1 MSENNEASVEANCF
15 RGGFTL
21 KASRLGGAVLRP
33 AVLGDSSVLGSVV
46 HSNNASSNSNSN
58 SNNTTI
64 NTNNNNNNSSSTLAA
79 AADAG
84 SSSQKTDEVTG
95 AGGGIVGNPFL
106 REQREEEDDAS
117 AAVVESTEKSD
128 KEDDEID
135 ERPDPL
141 TMLRNNGIEHRA
153 TNIFAAAKTNLPRMQ
168 TSGFIFGQNV
178 HERVVGEN
186 VSTEANAEAAVS
198 DSTEA
203 TSSQLLFSSVIQRA
217 AQSTDNNKETSEA
230 KSLNDVAREY
240 EESRAQKRKYEEV
253 ETFTGE
259 ENELNIADVSCK
271 LFAFVNSNWE
281 ERGRGSLRL
290 NDAKD
295 EQDCSRVVF
304 RTSGNLRLLL
314 NTKVWAAMVAERAS
328 QKSLRLT
335 AMDNTGTVKIF
346 LAMGRP
352 ADIAQVHK
360 ALSERIAKRKLT
372 HPEECAVVETKN
384 GISSESC
391 AVSVQPESTTND
403 DDEDG
408 DGIVESIPIT
418 AAAGGTTNAA
428 ALAEADS
435 IEPSPKKALMQA
447 DSSVDVVVVA
457 TPDDA
462 TADSN
467 AEAEAQQPKEQH
479 ASASI
484 EDEEED
490 RA

>member
-1 MSENNEASVEANCF
+1 MSENNEASVESNCF

-33 AVLGDSSVLGSVV
+33 PVLGDSSIISSAL
-46 HSNNASSNSNSN
+46 SNTN
-58 SNNTTI
+58 SNN
-64 NTNNNNNNSSSTLAA
+64 SSTTLA
-79 AADAG
+79 G
-84 SSSQKTDEVTG
+84 GNEKTDED
-95 AGGGIVGNPFL
+95 GIVGNPFL
-106 REQREEEDDAS
+106 REQREDEDEAG
-117 AAVVESTEKSD
+117 AQVVESTENID
-128 KEDDEID
+128 KDDDEID

-141 TMLRNNGIEHRA
+141 SMLRNNGIERS
-153 TNIFAAAKTNLPRMQ
+153 NIFATAKTTLPRVQ

-186 VSTEANAEAAVS
+186 VSTESNAEAASSGTV
-198 DSTEA
+198 EA
-203 TSSQLLFSSVIQRA
+203 TSSQLLFSSVIQKA
-217 AQSTDNNKETSEA
+217 AQSTDNNRETSEA
-230 KSLNDVAREY
+230 KSLNEVAREY

-259 ENELNIADVSCK
+259 ENEINIADVSCK

-295 EQDCSRVVF
+295 ERDCSRVVF
-304 RTSGNLRLLL
+304 RTSGNLRLLV

-360 ALSERIAKRKLT
+360 ALSERISKRKLT
-372 HPEECAVVETKN
+372 HPEECAVVEAKN
-384 GISSESC
+384 GISSEAC

-403 DDEDG
+403 DDEDEAVG
-408 DGIVESIPIT
+408 GVVDLMPTTGSNT
-418 AAAGGTTNAA
+418 AI
-428 ALAEADS
+428 AEADS
-435 IEPSPKKALMQA
+435 NEPSPKKALMLA
-447 DSSVDVVVVA
+447 DSSVDAVVSA
-457 TPDDA
+457 
-462 TADSN
+462 ADSDAD
-467 AEAEAQQPKEQH
+467 AEPKVL
-479 ASASI
+479 A
-484 EDEEED
+484 EEEEG
-490 RA
+490 A

>member
-1 MSENNEASVEANCF
+1 EASVEANCF

-33 AVLGDSSVLGSVV
+33 AVLGDSSVLGSV
-46 HSNNASSNSNSN
+46 HSNASND
-58 SNNTTI
+58 I
-64 NTNNNNNNSSSTLAA
+64 E
-79 AADAG
+79 G
-84 SSSQKTDEVTG
+84 S
-95 AGGGIVGNPFL
+95 GGIVGNPFL
-106 REQREEEDDAS
+106 REQREEEDDSS

-141 TMLRNNGIEHRA
+141 TMLRNNGIERA
-153 TNIFAAAKTNLPRMQ
+153 NIFAASKTNLPRVQ

-178 HERVVGEN
+178 HERVVGVIYIISQEN

-198 DSTEA
+198 GSTEA

-304 RTSGNLRLLL
+304 RTSGNLRLVL

-372 HPEECAVVETKN
+372 HPEECAVVENKN

-391 AVSVQPESTTND
+391 AASVQPESTTND

-408 DGIVESIPIT
+408 DGIVESIPVV
-418 AAAGGTTNAA
+418 GTTGASA
-428 ALAEADS
+428 IAEADS
-435 IEPSPKKALMQA
+435 FEPSPKKALMQA

-457 TPDDA
+457 TADAA

-467 AEAEAQQPKEQH
+467 AEAEAQPQQG
-479 ASASI
+479 
-484 EDEEED
+484 
-490 RA
+490 

>member
-33 AVLGDSSVLGSVV
+33 PVLGDSSVI
-46 HSNNASSNSNSN
+46 SSAH
-58 SNNTTI
+58 I
-64 NTNNNNNNSSSTLAA
+64 NTNSSNNSSPALA
-79 AADAG
+79 G
-84 SSSQKTDEVTG
+84 GNEKTDED
-95 AGGGIVGNPFL
+95 GIVGNPFL
-106 REQREEEDDAS
+106 REQREDEDDV
-117 AAVVESTEKSD
+117 AAQVVESTENID
-128 KEDDEID
+128 KDDDEID

-141 TMLRNNGIEHRA
+141 SMLRNNGIERS
-153 TNIFAAAKTNLPRMQ
+153 NIFAAAKTTLPRVQ

-186 VSTEANAEAAVS
+186 LNTESNTEAASSGTA
-198 DSTEA
+198 EA
-203 TSSQLLFSSVIQRA
+203 TSSQLLFSSVIQKA
-217 AQSTDNNKETSEA
+217 AKSTENNKETSEA

-259 ENELNIADVSCK
+259 ENEINIADVSCK

-295 EQDCSRVVF
+295 EHDCSRVVF
-304 RTSGNLRLLL
+304 RTSGNLRLLV

-360 ALSERIAKRKLT
+360 ELSERIAKRKLT
-372 HPEECAVVETKN
+372 HPEECAVVEAKN
-384 GISSESC
+384 GISSEAC
-391 AVSVQPESTTND
+391 AVNVQPESTTND
-403 DDEDG
+403 DDEDEAVG
-408 DGIVESIPIT
+408 GVADPMPTTGSTT
-418 AAAGGTTNAA
+418 AI
-428 ALAEADS
+428 AEADS
-435 IEPSPKKALMQA
+435 NEPSPKKALMLA
-447 DSSVDVVVVA
+447 DSSVDVVVSA
-457 TPDDA
+457 
-462 TADSN
+462 ADN
-467 AEAEAQQPKEQH
+467 DAEAEPKVL
-479 ASASI
+479 A
-484 EDEEED
+484 EEEEG
-490 RA
+490 A

>member
-1 MSENNEASVEANCF
+1 MSENNEASLEANCF

-33 AVLGDSSVLGSVV
+33 AVLGDSSVLGSA
-46 HSNNASSNSNSN
+46 HSNTN
-58 SNNTTI
+58 SNN
-64 NTNNNNNNSSSTLAA
+64 SSTALA
-79 AADAG
+79 G
-84 SSSQKTDEVTG
+84 GNEKTDED
-95 AGGGIVGNPFL
+95 GIVGNPFL
-106 REQREEEDDAS
+106 REQKEEEDE
-117 AAVVESTEKSD
+117 AAAQVVESTENID
-128 KEDDEID
+128 KDDDEID

-141 TMLRNNGIEHRA
+141 SMLRNNGIDRS
-153 TNIFAAAKTNLPRMQ
+153 NIFAAAKTTLPRVQ

-186 VSTEANAEAAVS
+186 VSTESNAEAAS
-198 DSTEA
+198 SGTAEA
-203 TSSQLLFSSVIQRA
+203 TSSQLLFSSVIQKA
-217 AQSTDNNKETSEA
+217 AQSTDNNKDTSEA

-259 ENELNIADVSCK
+259 ENEINIADVSCK
-271 LFAFVNSNWE
+271 LFAFVSSNWE

-295 EQDCSRVVF
+295 ERDCSRVVF
-304 RTSGNLRLLL
+304 RTSGNLRLLV

-372 HPEECAVVETKN
+372 HPDECAMAEAKN
-384 GISSESC
+384 GISSEPC
-391 AVSVQPESTTND
+391 TVSVQPESTTND
-403 DDEDG
+403 DDEDEAVG
-408 DGIVESIPIT
+408 GVANPVPT
-418 AAAGGTTNAA
+418 AGSTTAI
-428 ALAEADS
+428 AEADS
-435 IEPSPKKALMQA
+435 NEPSPKKALMLA
-447 DSSVDVVVVA
+447 DSSVDVVVSA
-457 TPDDA
+457 
-462 TADSN
+462 ADSD
-467 AEAEAQQPKEQH
+467 AEAEPKE
-479 ASASI
+479 I
-484 EDEEED
+484 PEEE

>member
-33 AVLGDSSVLGSVV
+33 AVLGDSTVLGSV
-46 HSNNASSNSNSN
+46 HSNTSSNSNSN
-58 SNNTTI
+58 SNATTTI
-64 NTNNNNNNSSSTLAA
+64 NTNNNSSSSNNNNNNNNNSAVVVVS
-79 AADAG
+79 AG
-84 SSSQKTDEVTG
+84 SSSSEKTEEDV
-95 AGGGIVGNPFL
+95 GIVGNPFL
-106 REQREEEDDAS
+106 REQREEEEDDSTS

-141 TMLRNNGIEHRA
+141 TMLRNNGIERA
-153 TNIFAAAKTNLPRMQ
+153 NNIFAASKTNLPRVQ

-186 VSTEANAEAAVS
+186 VSTEAHAEAAVS
-198 DSTEA
+198 GSAMEA
-203 TSSQLLFSSVIQRA
+203 TSSQLLFSSVIQQA
-217 AQSTDNNKETSEA
+217 AQSTDKDNKETSEA

-295 EQDCSRVVF
+295 ELDCSRVVF
-304 RTSGNLRLLL
+304 RTSGNLRLVL

-360 ALSERIAKRKLT
+360 ALSERIAQRKFT
-372 HPEECAVVETKN
+372 HPEECAVVEAKN

-391 AVSVQPESTTND
+391 AASVQPESTTND

-408 DGIVESIPIT
+408 DGIVESIPIAASTTST
-418 AAAGGTTNAA
+418 AAAAA
-428 ALAEADS
+428 IAAEADS

-447 DSSVDVVVVA
+447 DSSVNVVV
-457 TPDDA
+457 T
-462 TADSN
+462 TADADADAIADCD
-467 AEAEAQQPKEQH
+467 AEAEPKEEGA
-479 ASASI
+479 ASK
-484 EDEEED
+484 D

>member
-33 AVLGDSSVLGSVV
+33 AVLADSAAVLGTA
-46 HSNNASSNSNSN
+46 H
-58 SNNTTI
+58 T
-64 NTNNNNNNSSSTLAA
+64 NTNTNANNNNNSSTTL
-79 AADAG
+79 AG
-84 SSSQKTDEVTG
+84 SSSEKTEED
-95 AGGGIVGNPFL
+95 GIVGNPFYGSSGK
-106 REQREEEDDAS
+106 RKKIMPPPPPPPPRNPWWNHPQRNLIKKMTKLMS
-117 AAVVESTEKSD
+117 GR
-128 KEDDEID
+128 I
-135 ERPDPL
+135 P
-141 TMLRNNGIEHRA
+141 
-153 TNIFAAAKTNLPRMQ
+153 KTNLPRVQ

-186 VSTEANAEAAVS
+186 VSTESNAETAVS
-198 DSTEA
+198 GSTEA
-203 TSSQLLFSSVIQRA
+203 TSSQLLFSSVIQQA

-295 EQDCSRVVF
+295 EHDCSRVVF
-304 RTSGNLRLLL
+304 RTSGNLRLVL

-372 HPEECAVVETKN
+372 HPDECAVVESKN

-403 DDEDG
+403 DDD
-408 DGIVESIPIT
+408 DDAAAAAIVVESIPI
-418 AAAGGTTNAA
+418 AAGTATVDAEV
-428 ALAEADS
+428 AEADS
-435 IEPSPKKALMQA
+435 NEPSPKKALMLA
-447 DSSVDVVVVA
+447 DSSVDVVVA
-457 TPDDA
+457 SGGDDN
-462 TADSN
+462 ADNADN
-467 AEAEAQQPKEQH
+467 AEAEPKK
-479 ASASI
+479 SM
-484 EDEEED
+484 EEETVEEK
-490 RA
+490 A

>member
-1 MSENNEASVEANCF
+1 MSENNEASLEANCF

-33 AVLGDSSVLGSVV
+33 AVLGDSSVLGSA
-46 HSNNASSNSNSN
+46 HSNTN
-58 SNNTTI
+58 SNN
-64 NTNNNNNNSSSTLAA
+64 SSTALA
-79 AADAG
+79 G
-84 SSSQKTDEVTG
+84 GNEKTDED
-95 AGGGIVGNPFL
+95 GIVGNPFL
-106 REQREEEDDAS
+106 REQKEEEDE
-117 AAVVESTEKSD
+117 AAAQVVESTENID
-128 KEDDEID
+128 KDDDEID

-141 TMLRNNGIEHRA
+141 SMLRNNGIERS
-153 TNIFAAAKTNLPRMQ
+153 NIFAAAKTTLPRVQ

-186 VSTEANAEAAVS
+186 VSTESNAEAAS
-198 DSTEA
+198 SGTAEA
-203 TSSQLLFSSVIQRA
+203 TSSQLLFSSVIQKA
-217 AQSTDNNKETSEA
+217 AQSTDNNKDTSEA
-230 KSLNDVAREY
+230 KSLNEVAREY

-259 ENELNIADVSCK
+259 ENEINIADVSCK
-271 LFAFVNSNWE
+271 LFAFVSSNWE

-295 EQDCSRVVF
+295 ERDCSRVVF
-304 RTSGNLRLLL
+304 RTSGNLRLLV

-372 HPEECAVVETKN
+372 HPDECAVVEAKN
-384 GISSESC
+384 GIASEPC

-403 DDEDG
+403 DDEDEAVG
-408 DGIVESIPIT
+408 GAANPVPT
-418 AAAGGTTNAA
+418 AGSTTAI
-428 ALAEADS
+428 AEADS
-435 IEPSPKKALMQA
+435 NEPSPKKALMLA
-447 DSSVDVVVVA
+447 DSSVDVVVSA
-457 TPDDA
+457 
-462 TADSN
+462 ADSD
-467 AEAEAQQPKEQH
+467 AEAEPKELPE
-479 ASASI
+479 
-484 EDEEED
+484 EDEEE

>member
-33 AVLGDSSVLGSVV
+33 AVLADSAVLATA
-46 HSNNASSNSNSN
+46 HTNTNTTNNA
-58 SNNTTI
+58 
-64 NTNNNNNNSSSTLAA
+64 NNNNNSATTLA
-79 AADAG
+79 
-84 SSSQKTDEVTG
+84 KTEETEETI
-95 AGGGIVGNPFL
+95 AGNPFL
-106 REQREEEDDAS
+106 REEEDEANVD
-117 AAVVESTEKSD
+117 AAVAADVAADAAAAPALVESSSTAKSD
-128 KEDDEID
+128 DKADEEFD

-141 TMLRNNGIEHRA
+141 SMLRNNG
-153 TNIFAAAKTNLPRMQ
+153 TNIFAASKTNLPRVQ

-186 VSTEANAEAAVS
+186 LSTETAAEAAGGVS
-198 DSTEA
+198 GAATEA
-203 TSSQLLFSSVIQRA
+203 SSTSSQLLFSSVIQQA
-217 AQSTDNNKETSEA
+217 AQSTDKDNNKDNKDNSEA

-304 RTSGNLRLLL
+304 RTSGNLRLVL

-360 ALSERIAKRKLT
+360 ALSERIAKRKQT
-372 HPEECAVVETKN
+372 HPDEATVVESKN
-384 GISSESC
+384 GISTDSTC
-391 AVSVQPESTTND
+391 AASVQPESTTH
-403 DDEDG
+403 DDEDVD
-408 DGIVESIPIT
+408 DGVIVESLPIAAPAAPT
-418 AAAGGTTNAA
+418 AAI
-428 ALAEADS
+428 AEADS
-435 IEPSPKKALMQA
+435 NEPSSKKALMQA
-447 DSSVDVVVVA
+447 DSSVDIHVDVNLPE
-457 TPDDA
+457 TSED
-462 TADSN
+462 T
-467 AEAEAQQPKEQH
+467 AEAEPK
-479 ASASI
+479 ATK
-484 EDEEED
+484 EEEQ
-490 RA
+490 A

>member
-1 MSENNEASVEANCF
+1 
-15 RGGFTL
+15 
-21 KASRLGGAVLRP
+21 
-33 AVLGDSSVLGSVV
+33 
-46 HSNNASSNSNSN
+46 
-58 SNNTTI
+58 
-64 NTNNNNNNSSSTLAA
+64 
-79 AADAG
+79 
-84 SSSQKTDEVTG
+84 
-95 AGGGIVGNPFL
+95 
-106 REQREEEDDAS
+106 
-117 AAVVESTEKSD
+117 
-128 KEDDEID
+128 
-135 ERPDPL
+135 
-141 TMLRNNGIEHRA
+141 
-153 TNIFAAAKTNLPRMQ
+153 
-168 TSGFIFGQNV
+168 
-178 HERVVGEN
+178 
-186 VSTEANAEAAVS
+186 
-198 DSTEA
+198 
-203 TSSQLLFSSVIQRA
+203 LLFSSVIQQA

-295 EQDCSRVVF
+295 EHDCSRVVF

-372 HPEECAVVETKN
+372 HPDECAVVETKN

-391 AVSVQPESTTND
+391 AAIVQPESTTND
-403 DDEDG
+403 DDD
-408 DGIVESIPIT
+408 DDAVVESIPIATASGTT
-418 AAAGGTTNAA
+418 AAI
-428 ALAEADS
+428 AEADS
-435 IEPSPKKALMQA
+435 NEPSPKKALMQA
-447 DSSVDVVVVA
+447 DSSVDVVVA
-457 TPDDA
+457 SPHDTDD
-462 TADSN
+462 
-467 AEAEAQQPKEQH
+467 AEAEPKEKPVEVK
-479 ASASI
+479 A
-484 EDEEED
+484 
-490 RA
+490 

>member
-1 MSENNEASVEANCF
+1 MSENNEASVESNCF

-33 AVLGDSSVLGSVV
+33 PVLGDSSIISSAL
-46 HSNNASSNSNSN
+46 SNTN
-58 SNNTTI
+58 SNN
-64 NTNNNNNNSSSTLAA
+64 SSTTLA
-79 AADAG
+79 G
-84 SSSQKTDEVTG
+84 GNEKTDED
-95 AGGGIVGNPFL
+95 GIVGNPFL
-106 REQREEEDDAS
+106 REQREDEDEAG
-117 AAVVESTEKSD
+117 AQVVESTENID
-128 KEDDEID
+128 KDDDEID

-141 TMLRNNGIEHRA
+141 SMLRNNGIERS
-153 TNIFAAAKTNLPRMQ
+153 NIFAAAKTTLPRVQ

-186 VSTEANAEAAVS
+186 VSTESNAEAASSGTV
-198 DSTEA
+198 EA
-203 TSSQLLFSSVIQRA
+203 TSSQLLFSSVIQKA
-217 AQSTDNNKETSEA
+217 AQSTDNNRETSEA
-230 KSLNDVAREY
+230 KSLNEVAREY

-259 ENELNIADVSCK
+259 ENEINIADVSCK

-295 EQDCSRVVF
+295 ERDCSRVVF
-304 RTSGNLRLLL
+304 RTSGNLRLLV

-360 ALSERIAKRKLT
+360 ALSERISKRKLT
-372 HPEECAVVETKN
+372 HPEECAVVEAKN
-384 GISSESC
+384 GISSEAC

-403 DDEDG
+403 DDEDEAVG
-408 DGIVESIPIT
+408 GVVDLMPTTGSNT
-418 AAAGGTTNAA
+418 AI
-428 ALAEADS
+428 AEADS
-435 IEPSPKKALMQA
+435 NEPSPKKALMLA
-447 DSSVDVVVVA
+447 DSSVDAVVSA
-457 TPDDA
+457 
-462 TADSN
+462 ADSDAD
-467 AEAEAQQPKEQH
+467 AEPKVL
-479 ASASI
+479 A
-484 EDEEED
+484 EEEEG
-490 RA
+490 A